1 MADCI
6 TDRMPCNVVA
16 VDVGGT
22 KIAYALL
29 TYSTLDACPE
39 IVTHGEVPTNA
50 RRGGDSVRETIVRVA
65 GEMIKASTLPVVGI
79 GVGTAGVVD
88 RQTGNIVAAN
98 DIMPGW
104 GGQPLGPCLEQT
116 YGLPVAIMGD
126 VHAHALGEAR
136 WGAGKGR
143 LSCLVA
149 GVGTGLGGAFVDHGV
164 VQTGINGVA
173 GHIGH
178 VQHPEAAG
186 IMCACGRIGHLESIA
201 SGSGIV
207 SGYQGCTPDDLDFD
221 PAIDGRVI
229 SERAYAGEE
238 HARFIIERAGRAL
251 GEALGSLAN
260 AFDPEVIILSG
271 SVCEAGPLWEDALVA
286 GFAGQALDS
295 VASCDII
302 RGLLGPYAPLIGA
315 AENLCDK
322 INS

>member
-1 MADCI
+1 MADCVNAN
-6 TDRMPCNVVA
+6 MPFNVVTA
-16 VDVGGT
+16 DVGGT

-29 TYSTLDACPE
+29 TYATQDACPE
-39 IVTHGEVPTNA
+39 IIANGEVPTNA
-50 RRGGDSVRETIVRVA
+50 CRGGDSVRETIVRVV
-65 GEMIKASTLPVVGI
+65 GEMIEVSKLPVAGI

-88 RQTGNIVAAN
+88 RQTGIIVAAN

-104 GGQPLGPCLEQT
+104 GGQQLGPCLEERW
-116 YGLPVAIMGD
+116 GLPVAIMGD

-149 GVGTGLGGAFVDHGV
+149 GVGTGLGGAFIDHGV
-164 VQTGINGVA
+164 VQTGVNGVA

-178 VQHPEAAG
+178 LQHPEAAG
-186 IMCACGRIGHLESIA
+186 IMCACGRYGHLESIA

-207 SGYQGCTPDDLDFD
+207 AGYQGCTPDDMAFD

-229 SERAYAGEE
+229 SKRAQAGEE
-238 HARFIIERAGRAL
+238 HARFIIERAGRSL

-271 SVCEAGPLWEDALVA
+271 SVCEAGPLWEDALIA
-286 GFAGQALDS
+286 GFASQALDTVS
-295 VASCDII
+295 SCDII

-322 INS
+322 IGL